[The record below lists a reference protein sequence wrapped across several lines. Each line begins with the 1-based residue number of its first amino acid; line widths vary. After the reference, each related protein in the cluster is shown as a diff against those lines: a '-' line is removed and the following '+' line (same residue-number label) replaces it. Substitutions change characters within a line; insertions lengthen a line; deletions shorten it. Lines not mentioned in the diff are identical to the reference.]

1 ALFTLVITIICW
13 VTMRGF
19 LKIIPI
25 LIGIVLGYIVAFF
38 FGLVDFTNV
47 HEASWL
53 SLPTYYQMKIDWS
66 SIFIILPAALVII
79 PEHIC
84 HLFVTSNIV
93 KSDLTKDAGL
103 ARCWFGILVFTII
116 SCFVGCTPHMIYGED
131 IGVLVI
137 TRVYSTWIS
146 GMVAVIAIILSF
158 FGKLAAFISSLPS
171 PVMGGISMLL
181 FGIIAASGIRM
192 LVESKVDYNC
202 SQNLLLTCVVLVTG
216 ISGETVKIGSVELT
230 GMGLATI

>member
-1 ALFTLVITIICW
+1 TLVITIICW

-84 HLFVTSNIV
+84 HLFMICNFVS
-93 KSDLTKDAGL
+93 SDFSKDPRLVLSLVGN
-103 ARCWFGILVFTII
+103 GIFCII
-116 SCFVGCTPHMIYGED
+116 SSFVGSTPNTTYGE
-131 IGVLVI
+131 
-137 TRVYSTWIS
+137 
-146 GMVAVIAIILSF
+146 
-158 FGKLAAFISSLPS
+158 
-171 PVMGGISMLL
+171 
-181 FGIIAASGIRM
+181 
-192 LVESKVDYNC
+192 N
-202 SQNLLLTCVVLVTG
+202 
-216 ISGETVKIGSVELT
+216 
-230 GMGLATI
+230 